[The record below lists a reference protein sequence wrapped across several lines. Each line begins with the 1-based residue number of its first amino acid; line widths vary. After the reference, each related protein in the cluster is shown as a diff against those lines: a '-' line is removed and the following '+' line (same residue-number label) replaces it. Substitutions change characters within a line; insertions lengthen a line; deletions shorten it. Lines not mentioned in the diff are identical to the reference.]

1 MNTRATQ
8 RTGVQVALWS
18 LLLVGLAVFAFPFL
32 FMITISFEEF
42 SFVLPS
48 PPRVLPTEP
57 TLQNYTDL
65 FECQSI
71 PLHMINSFTIAAV
84 TVVLGLAVSS
94 LSAYGFARI
103 RFRGREV
110 LFAVYLFT
118 LMIPGVLNI
127 IPQYAVI
134 GGLGLIGTRA
144 GLIVLYVGTSIC
156 GHTFFLRGFFQ
167 SIPRELTESVM
178 MDGGTHFTVFGRIIL
193 PLAAPGLATLA
204 ILTFQ
209 FTWDDFFTAK
219 VILGSN
225 PSVQTM
231 PIFVQRLHGQYA
243 TEWGLVFAAA
253 LLMLIPVIVLYV
265 TFQRYFVV
273 GGLSEGSVKS

>member
-1 MNTRATQ
+1 M
-8 RTGVQVALWS
+8 
-18 LLLVGLAVFAFPFL
+18 GLAVFAFPFL

-48 PPRVLPTEP
+48 PPRVLPAEP
-57 TLQNYTDL
+57 TLQNYTNL
-65 FECQSI
+65 FERQSI

-144 GLIVLYVGTSIC
+144 GLIVLYVGTAIC